1 VKRRLVV
8 IDRLSCAVLG
18 GALIAAGA
26 AAVAWE
32 RGDLP
37 VPVGGVLRIPALP
50 AVVDAAW
57 WPFAL
62 GAAAIVVTV
71 LGLVWLFSH
80 RPGQTLGD
88 ASLPDS
94 TPGGLLTVD
103 LDTAASAA
111 ATHLARRPHIASA
124 TGTTMIDRGQRVI
137 ELDVKLESGADG
149 LAASAPALEATRRDL
164 ANALDGVPFKTR
176 ILLRLPR
183 HPRGNPR
190 VA

>member
-1 VKRRLVV
+1 VKRRTVV

-32 RGDLP
+32 QDDLP
-37 VPVGGVLRIPALP
+37 VPVGGVLRIPSP
-50 AVVDAAW
+50 SAVVDAVW
-57 WPFAL
+57 WPLAL
-62 GAAAIVVTV
+62 GAAAAVVIV
-71 LGLVWLFSH
+71 LGLVWLSSH

-94 TPGGLLTVD
+94 APGGFLTVD

-111 ATHLARRPHIASA
+111 ATDLARQPHIASA
-124 TGTTMIDRGQRVI
+124 SGTTTIDRGQRVI

-164 ANALDGVPFKTR
+164 ATALDGVPFNTR

-183 HPRGNPR
+183 NPRGKSR